1 LPRKFEHVVA
11 EIQESIDNA
20 KFSMYELMALL
31 EAREKRIGRLLKHT
45 KAELSNQICVGDSG
59 TPMRGPGVY

>member
-20 KFSMYELMALL
+20 KLSMYELMALL

-45 KAELSNQICVGDSG
+45 KAELSNQI
-59 TPMRGPGVY
+59 